1 MNPNSVIRRYELQPV
16 PDYLRWLKT
25 GEAHYLPLEETAVL
39 KGTWVDIPSIFLPTK
54 VLDLCFTVL
63 QSPTEMIINQICLL
77 SWVTPQEAREYQKKI
92 EDQLQSQL
100 MSEKEKE
107 KWKSHELYCNKT
119 KAQLEVLC
127 KNLNIPVT
135 SALLKHQLVRLI
147 VEKKGEDPP
156 GDPPIGTI
164 YAGDLS
170 AIPATTTGINRLS
183 IAYLKS
189 VLLYHNLPAIG
200 RKEQLVLRTYL
211 LRHNRMAD
219 VVAREEG
226 QLKDLISI
234 AQKIILEQRRLS
246 FTSHVY
252 RTRKYTLQPNKS
264 KFIPVPSH
272 IRTEEDLN
280 ILFKPLLEHIDHE
293 HKRREEQVLP
303 VLPPPHYKGSRECS
317 DAELQEQII
326 QTGSKVKVKWTAGEL
341 EGTDW
346 KGGWYKATV
355 NSYCSETDML
365 TLTYVSEPGIPY
377 EEELMPLL
385 SNNKI
390 KLLWSPM

>member
-1 MNPNSVIRRYELQPV
+1 MAQDKGGTLSSFRRDRCAEGYLGGHSINILPN
-16 PDYLRWLKT
+16 
-25 GEAHYLPLEETAVL
+25 
-39 KGTWVDIPSIFLPTK
+39 KGFV
-54 VLDLCFTVL
+54 DLCFTVL
-63 QSPTEMIINQICLL
+63 QSPTETIINQICLL
-77 SWVTPQEAREYQKKI
+77 SWVTTQEAREYQKKI

-100 MSEKEKE
+100 MSEKE
-107 KWKSHELYCNKT
+107 
-119 KAQLEVLC
+119 EVEISWTLSQQNQSTARSTVQKLKYPC
-127 KNLNIPVT
+127 YISSSETPVSST
-135 SALLKHQLVRLI
+135 HS
-147 VEKKGEDPP
+147 GEEGWGP
-156 GDPPIGTI
+156 TWWSTNWNNI

-170 AIPATTTGINRLS
+170 TIPATTKGINRLS

-189 VLLYHNLPAIG
+189 VLLYHNLAAIG

-234 AQKIILEQRRLS
+234 AQKVILEQRWLS

-252 RTRKYTLQPNKS
+252 QTRKYTLQPNKS

-293 HKRREEQVLP
+293 DNKRREEQ

-326 QTGSKVKVKWTAGEL
+326 QTGSKVKVKWTTGEL
-341 EGTDW
+341 ESTDW

-377 EEELMPLL
+377 EEELLPLL